1 MTSQNEIIKIWQ
13 TEGHNLHKKNH
24 LNQKKTT
31 EFFWHLNACLLSN
44 LIVILCVSWLLAEF
58 GRNFNII
65 HFWKPKFIM
74 SSEKGIYLPV
84 NCTVKNIDVTV
95 KQIMNKIWGEGLQ
108 NEQLLPYLTV
118 LQCIPD
124 YLITLFYLFQ
134 ILLIL
139 RLFDTHMLFLYIQRR
154 NRASMGEKDR
164 GWE

>member
-1 MTSQNEIIKIWQ
+1 
-13 TEGHNLHKKNH
+13 
-24 LNQKKTT
+24 
-31 EFFWHLNACLLSN
+31 
-44 LIVILCVSWLLAEF
+44 
-58 GRNFNII
+58 
-65 HFWKPKFIM
+65 M